1 LILEIVIALN
11 SAGIYFE
18 FNKPEFWMKQYYILV
33 VDDDYASRLMLKKA
47 LEQDN
52 YEVTLCSNGNDA
64 LTMLQNQK
72 FDMVLTDLIMQGIT
86 GIDLLER
93 VRDLNKDIATIL
105 LTGHASIETAIQ
117 AVRLGASDY
126 LLKPINL
133 EELQIRVRRAFERME
148 LEKRLYEAERKLTYN
163 ATIATTNHEINQPLT
178 VIISAIDMIKM
189 ELQKMNISNQ
199 RLTNYLQLM
208 HKSSLR
214 IANILRKLREITS
227 PKIHDVPLGMK
238 MIEIKDDKNA
248 ANTGPDNRYI
258 LVIEDEEQL
267 RQIIQSVLN
276 SESYKVIQAETAHE
290 GIDLYKADK
299 ELIELV
305 ILDFNLPDADGLG
318 VFRKL
323 QEINPE
329 VKVLLTSGFDVD
341 DAVQE
346 AIRLGA
352 LEFIRKPFNRQ
363 QILEIV
369 KKVYSYHPSDSGV
382 TPSQ

>member
-1 LILEIVIALN
+1 ME
-11 SAGIYFE
+11 
-18 FNKPEFWMKQYYILV
+18 QYHILV

-52 YEVTLCSNGNDA
+52 YVVTLCSSGNDA
-64 LTMLQNQK
+64 LTLLQNQQ
-72 FDMVLTDLIMQGIT
+72 FDMVLTDLIMQGIS

-93 VRDLNKDIATIL
+93 VRDLDKDIATIL
-105 LTGHASIETAIQ
+105 LTGHASIETAVQ

-133 EELQIRVRRAFERME
+133 EELQIRVRRAFERLD

-178 VIISAIDMIKM
+178 VIISAIDMVKM
-189 ELQKMNISNQ
+189 ELQKLNINNQ

-227 PKIHDVPLGMK
+227 PKIQDVPLGMK
-238 MIEIKDDKNA
+238 MIEIREDRA
-248 ANTGPDNRYI
+248 ASADSRYI

-267 RQIIQSVLN
+267 RQIMQSVL
-276 SESYKVIQAETAHE
+276 STESYKVILAETAHE
-290 GIDLYKADK
+290 GIDLYRADRD
-299 ELIELV
+299 LIELV
-305 ILDFNLPDADGLG
+305 ILDFNLPDSDGLE
-318 VFRKL
+318 VFQQL
-323 QEINPE
+323 QSIKPD

-341 DAVQE
+341 DSVHKA
-346 AIRLGA
+346 LKMGA

-363 QILEIV
+363 QILEFV
-369 KKVYSYHPSDSGV
+369 KKTYSYN
-382 TPSQ
+382 PSQNNSIPPKL

>member
-1 LILEIVIALN
+1 
-11 SAGIYFE
+11 
-18 FNKPEFWMKQYYILV
+18 MKQYYILV

-52 YEVTLCSNGNDA
+52 YEVTLCSNGSDA

-72 FDMVLTDLIMQGIT
+72 FDMVLTDLIMQGIS

-93 VRDLNKDIATIL
+93 VRDLNKNIATIL

-133 EELQIRVRRAFERME
+133 EELQIRVRRAIERLE

-178 VIISAIDMIKM
+178 VIISAIDMVKM
-189 ELQKMNISNQ
+189 ELQKMNINNQ

-238 MIEIKDDKNA
+238 MIEIKDEKSA
-248 ANTGPDNRYI
+248 ENTVPDNRFI

-276 SESYKVIQAETAHE
+276 SESYKVILTETARE

-299 ELIELV
+299 EMIELV
-305 ILDFNLPDADGLG
+305 ILDFNLPDADGLS
-318 VFRKL
+318 VFRQL
-323 QEINPE
+323 QEMNPE

-341 DAVQE
+341 DSAQE

-363 QILEIV
+363 QILDVV
-369 KKVYSYHPSDSGV
+369 KRTYSYHPSDSDV
-382 TPSQ
+382 TPAK